1 MIFDLLNIFS
11 THHRSTS
18 KMTNQILIIGKKQK
32 LNEWWCDEVGRGRE
46 EIWKETSRKT
56 VYSIL
61 EALFNV
67 IPNGNERKWK
77 KVMIWKCEKK
87 EIGNEKN
94 ILFSSSS
101 FNCSHASCIENKLER
116 CYKYGILMLW
126 HVHTSSLM
134 FLKVIDSRYESY
146 RTTINKEMS
155 KKYVINFLDN
165 VLDRYT

>member
-1 MIFDLLNIFS
+1 MMRWSGWREGGNLKGN
-11 THHRSTS
+11 
-18 KMTNQILIIGKKQK
+18 KQK
-32 LNEWWCDEVGRGRE
+32 NC
-46 EIWKETSRKT
+46 
-56 VYSIL
+56 
-61 EALFNV
+61 LFNSWSSLQC
-67 IPNGNERKWK
+67 NSERKWEKMK

-134 FLKVIDSRYESY
+134 FLKVIDFVPWQSIKKCQKNMLLIFSTTYLTDLY
-146 RTTINKEMS
+146 RKN
-155 KKYVINFLDN
+155 
-165 VLDRYT
+165 YT